1 MNEIENEEVIVQ
13 DELTTLKERAT
24 LMGLKFHPS
33 ISLDKLREK
42 VNAATDESDEP
53 ASEGVSAN
61 VVAPVIEETMNQKRN
76 RLKKEALALVRI
88 RLTCMNP
95 AKAEWEG
102 EIFTIGNALIGSV
115 KKFVPFNADDGW
127 HVPTIILQQLQ
138 ERQCQVFVSAKDAR
152 GNNVRRG
159 KLIKEFA
166 IEILPP
172 LTKEELEELARRQAM
187 SKAID

>member
-1 MNEIENEEVIVQ
+1 MNEIENEDVIVQ

-42 VNAATDESDEP
+42 VNAATNESDEP
-53 ASEGVSAN
+53 DVEVVSAKA
-61 VVAPVIEETMNQKRN
+61 VAPVIEETMNQKRN

-127 HVPTIILQQLQ
+127 HVPAIILKQLQ

-172 LTKEELEELARRQAM
+172 LTKTELDELARRQAM

>member
-1 MNEIENEEVIVQ
+1 MNEIENEDVIVQ

-53 ASEGVSAN
+53 DAEDVSAKA
-61 VVAPVIEETMNQKRN
+61 VAPVIEETMNQKRN

-127 HVPTIILQQLQ
+127 HVPTVILQQLQ

-152 GNNVRRG
+152 GNNVRKG
-159 KLIKEFA
+159 KMIKEFA
-166 IEILPP
+166 IEVLDP
-172 LTKEELEELARRQAM
+172 LTQEELAELARRQAM

>member
-53 ASEGVSAN
+53 DDEVVSTK

-127 HVPTIILQQLQ
+127 HVPNIILQQLQ

-172 LTKEELEELARRQAM
+172 LTKTELEELARRQAM

>member
-1 MNEIENEEVIVQ
+1 MNEIDNEDVIVQ

-42 VNAATDESDEP
+42 VNAANDASAAPAEDEKP
-53 ASEGVSAN
+53 
-61 VVAPVIEETMNQKRN
+61 VAVETLNQKRT
-76 RLKKEALALVRI
+76 RLKNEALALVRI

-95 AKAEWEG
+95 AKAEWDG
-102 EIFTIGNALIGSV
+102 EIFTIGNALLGSV

-127 HVPTIILQQLQ
+127 HVPTILLQQLQ

-172 LTKEELEELARRQAM
+172 LTKTELDELARRQAM

>member
-53 ASEGVSAN
+53 DVEVVSAK

-127 HVPTIILQQLQ
+127 HVPTVILQQLQ

>member
-42 VNAATDESDEP
+42 VNAANDDSAAPAEDEKP
-53 ASEGVSAN
+53 
-61 VVAPVIEETMNQKRN
+61 VAAETLNQKRT

-127 HVPTIILQQLQ
+127 HVPAIILQQLQ

-172 LTKEELEELARRQAM
+172 LTKTELDELARRQAM

>member
-1 MNEIENEEVIVQ
+1 MSEFETDEVIVQ

-53 ASEGVSAN
+53 DVEVVSAKA
-61 VVAPVIEETMNQKRN
+61 VAPVIEETMNQMRN

-127 HVPTIILQQLQ
+127 HVPTVILQQLQ
-138 ERQCQVFVSAKDAR
+138 ERQCQVFVGAKDAR

-172 LTKEELEELARRQAM
+172 LTKTELDELALRQAM

>member
-1 MNEIENEEVIVQ
+1 MSEFETDEVTVQ

-53 ASEGVSAN
+53 DVEVVSAKA
-61 VVAPVIEETMNQKRN
+61 VAPVIEETMNQMRN

-127 HVPTIILQQLQ
+127 HVPTVILQQLQ
-138 ERQCQVFVSAKDAR
+138 ERQCQVFVGAKDAR

-172 LTKEELEELARRQAM
+172 LTKTELDELALRQAM

>member
-1 MNEIENEEVIVQ
+1 MNEIENEDVIVQ

-42 VNAATDESDEP
+42 VNAATNESDEP
-53 ASEGVSAN
+53 DVEVVSAKA
-61 VVAPVIEETMNQKRN
+61 VAPVIEETMNQKRN

-127 HVPTIILQQLQ
+127 HVPTVILQQLQ

-172 LTKEELEELARRQAM
+172 LTKTELDELARRQAM

>member
-53 ASEGVSAN
+53 DDEVVSAK
-61 VVAPVIEETMNQKRN
+61 VVAPVIEETVNQKRN

-102 EIFTIGNALIGSV
+102 EIFTIGNSSIGSV

-127 HVPTIILQQLQ
+127 HVPNIILQQLQ

-166 IEILPP
+166 IEVLPP
-172 LTKEELEELARRQAM
+172 LTEKELEELARRQAM

>member
-1 MNEIENEEVIVQ
+1 MNEIDNEDVIVQ

-42 VNAATDESDEP
+42 VNAANDDSAAPAADEKP
-53 ASEGVSAN
+53 
-61 VVAPVIEETMNQKRN
+61 VAVETLNQKRT

-95 AKAEWEG
+95 AKAEWDG
-102 EIFTIGNALIGSV
+102 EIFTVGNALIGSV

-127 HVPTIILQQLQ
+127 HVPAIILQQLQ

-172 LTKEELEELARRQAM
+172 LTKTELDELARRQAM

>member
-1 MNEIENEEVIVQ
+1 MNEIENEDVIVQ

-24 LMGLKFHPS
+24 LMGVKFHPS

-53 ASEGVSAN
+53 DDEVVSAK
-61 VVAPVIEETMNQKRN
+61 VVAPVIEETVNQKRN

-102 EIFTIGNALIGSV
+102 EIFTIGNSSIGSV

-127 HVPTIILQQLQ
+127 HVPNIILQQLQ

-166 IEILPP
+166 IEVLPP
-172 LTKEELEELARRQAM
+172 LTEKELEELARRQAM

>member
-1 MNEIENEEVIVQ
+1 MSEFETDEVTVQ
-13 DELTTLKERAT
+13 DELTTLKDRAT

-53 ASEGVSAN
+53 DVEVVSAK

-172 LTKEELEELARRQAM
+172 LTKTELDELARRQAM

>member
-1 MNEIENEEVIVQ
+1 MNEIENEDVIVQ

-53 ASEGVSAN
+53 DVEVVSAK
-61 VVAPVIEETMNQKRN
+61 VVVPVIEETMNQKRN

-127 HVPTIILQQLQ
+127 HVPNIILKQLQ

-172 LTKEELEELARRQAM
+172 LTKAELDELARRQAM

>member
-1 MNEIENEEVIVQ
+1 MNEIENEDVIVQ

-42 VNAATDESDEP
+42 VNAANDGDAAAPEEEEKP
-53 ASEGVSAN
+53 
-61 VVAPVIEETMNQKRN
+61 VAVETLNQKRT
-76 RLKKEALALVRI
+76 RLKREALALVRI

-127 HVPTIILQQLQ
+127 HVPAIILQQLQ

-172 LTKEELEELARRQAM
+172 LTKTELDELARRQAM
-187 SKAID
+187 AKSID

>member
-1 MNEIENEEVIVQ
+1 MNEIENEDVIVQ
-13 DELTTLKERAT
+13 DELTALKERAT

-42 VNAATDESDEP
+42 VNTATDESDGP
-53 ASEGVSAN
+53 DSEDVSAK
-61 VVAPVIEETMNQKRN
+61 VVAPVIEETVNQKHN

-102 EIFTIGNALIGSV
+102 EIFTIGNARIGSV

-127 HVPTIILQQLQ
+127 HVPAIILKQLQ

-172 LTKEELEELARRQAM
+172 LTKTELEELARRQAM

>member
-1 MNEIENEEVIVQ
+1 MNEIENEDVIVQ

-24 LMGLKFHPS
+24 LIGLKFHPS

-53 ASEGVSAN
+53 DADDVSAK

-127 HVPTIILQQLQ
+127 HVPTVILQQLQ

>member
-53 ASEGVSAN
+53 DVEVVSAKA
-61 VVAPVIEETMNQKRN
+61 VAPVIEETMNQKRN

-127 HVPTIILQQLQ
+127 HVPTVILQQLQ

>member
-1 MNEIENEEVIVQ
+1 MNEIENEDVIVQ

-53 ASEGVSAN
+53 DVEVVSAKA
-61 VVAPVIEETMNQKRN
+61 VAPVIEETMNQKRN

-127 HVPTIILQQLQ
+127 HVPTVILQQLQ

-152 GNNVRRG
+152 GNNVRRS

>member
-53 ASEGVSAN
+53 DDEVVSAK
-61 VVAPVIEETMNQKRN
+61 VVAPVIEETVNQKRN

-102 EIFTIGNALIGSV
+102 EIFTIGNARVGSV

-127 HVPTIILQQLQ
+127 HVPAIILQQLQ

-172 LTKEELEELARRQAM
+172 LTKTELEELARRQAM

>member
-53 ASEGVSAN
+53 DVEVVSAKA
-61 VVAPVIEETMNQKRN
+61 VAPVIEETMNQKRN

-102 EIFTIGNALIGSV
+102 EIFTVGNALIGSV

-127 HVPTIILQQLQ
+127 HVPTVILQQLQ